1 MTITDQLAERL
12 GIDKQPI
19 KRARAGV
26 KHALE
31 ELCGNGHC
39 AVYTEDLI
47 KQSIELLEISQDLI
61 QEDIYQ
67 GLKEEG
73 LIEDIIGNKPVI
85 YIDKLYYAEI
95 GVARQIHRLNQ
106 GKSTWGHIETEKA
119 LDWVLGKTGLKLS
132 ESQRMAVDM
141 ALNSK
146 VVCITG
152 GPGVGKT
159 TIVNS
164 IIQIVKAK
172 KTHVSLCAPT
182 GRAAKRLSESTGLEA
197 KTIHRLL
204 EFDPNSFGFLRHDG
218 NPIETDLLGGL
229 KSSGTKTYAK
239 AIRPAPMDALV
250 V

>member
-67 GLKEEG
+67 GLKEED

-106 GKSTWGHIETEKA
+106 SKSTWGHLARNYTCTHA
-119 LDWVLGKTGLKLS
+119 VLTQGQLNLTVSANLLASKPPI
-132 ESQRMAVDM
+132 QRISLAP
-141 ALNSK
+141 
-146 VVCITG
+146 VVAYNNCHI
-152 GPGVGKT
+152 
-159 TIVNS
+159 
-164 IIQIVKAK
+164 
-172 KTHVSLCAPT
+172 
-182 GRAAKRLSESTGLEA
+182 
-197 KTIHRLL
+197 
-204 EFDPNSFGFLRHDG
+204 
-218 NPIETDLLGGL
+218 
-229 KSSGTKTYAK
+229 Y
-239 AIRPAPMDALV
+239 
-250 V
+250 

>member
-67 GLKEEG
+67 GLKEED

-106 GKSTWGHIETEKA
+106 SKSTWGHIENEKA

-164 IIQIVKAK
+164 IIPVSY
-172 KTHVSLCAPT
+172 THLTLPT
-182 GRAAKRLSESTGLEA
+182 ICS
-197 KTIHRLL
+197 
-204 EFDPNSFGFLRHDG
+204 
-218 NPIETDLLGGL
+218 
-229 KSSGTKTYAK
+229 
-239 AIRPAPMDALV
+239 V
-250 V
+250 